1 MSTLGIDEHRIAG
14 APAIRL
20 SGRLDYDTCPGLR
33 RVLLKYVDQEGLR
46 LIADLEG
53 VEYMDTTGLATLLEA
68 LARLR
73 KHGGRMVL
81 FGVAEQ
87 VHDLLTIN
95 QVDRLFTIVE
105 DEDAAAESVK

>member
-1 MSTLGIDEHRIAG
+1 MSTLGIDEHKIAG

-33 RVLLKYVDQEGLR
+33 QVLLKYIDQEGLR

-68 LARLR
+68 LSRLR
-73 KHGGRMVL
+73 KHGGSVVL
-81 FGVAEQ
+81 FGLAPQ
-87 VHDLLTIN
+87 VHDVLTMN

-105 DEDAAAESVK
+105 DEAAAAQSVK